1 MDSNARGVAEIQ
13 TLYLREEVNR
23 TPEFNNEDEHGS
35 TIHSVDE
42 DDEDDDDDDDDGDN
56 DYLQPGEASVGRK
69 LWNFF
74 TS

>member
-1 MDSNARGVAEIQ
+1 M
-13 TLYLREEVNR
+13 NR

-35 TIHSVDE
+35 TMHSVDE
-42 DDEDDDDDDDDGDN
+42 DGEEDDDDDDDGDD
-56 DYLQPGEASVGRK
+56 DYLQPGEASMGRK